1 MLRKVCASFG
11 KASTSTHREMLLFLS
26 PLSLNPSSS
35 LWTMRETLTVQFS
48 GFSERVRKMHHMR
61 GVKRPAGMG
70 GPHCDHSPSSLIC
83 SHYPYQRLKIKNKDR
98 ESDGGQREAAW
109 DRERGEND
117 WRREGQRDGCMCF
130 CASVPVPAICPL
142 FGGCSGVDGSDAG
155 SGRAWKEGRWGW

>member
-109 DRERGEND
+109 DRERGEMTEGGRD
-117 WRREGQRDGCMCF
+117 KEMAACVFARRPQFLPFAPC
-130 CASVPVPAICPL
+130 L
-142 FGGCSGVDGSDAG
+142 VDVVV
-155 SGRAWKEGRWGW
+155 